1 MCMRNRLSKCSK
13 HLAFATCLFALGG
26 SFSACQD
33 EYFLDDEKPKWLNSS
48 IYETLESNGNYQNYL
63 RLIADPDVNSGSDE
77 NSSLVEI
84 LKRTGSKTVFV
95 ANDQAWDKF
104 FKANEELP
112 EANPWKKA
120 TSYENL
126 TKSQKKL
133 LLHTSMLN
141 NAIVMEN
148 LSSSAGSK
156 PTRGEYLR
164 RSSDVE
170 VFDSVNVLSVN
181 DLPRTRWSIEK
192 QLQDNPEYY
201 EIDQW
206 GRIRNGGDL
215 GYEKIYIM
223 SKKEPLMIHFTNEYL
238 TRNKITPEDFRI
250 IMGRERITDDVHVY
264 SSLLDS
270 TDIVCE
276 NGYVNMAE
284 KPLVPTANMAEI
296 IQTNGKTKIFS
307 HMMERFST
315 ILPLASSVS
324 KTYSLLN
331 PNFNE
336 TDTLYY
342 KLYYS
347 KRSEQS
353 TSSSDISITM
363 DDKGNLFANGNASL
377 TYDPSDNWYHPIST
391 GESKDMGAMFIP
403 NDDQMVNYF
412 NNGGKDLIMEFTKN
426 PTFNY
431 TCDSDEELERLF
443 EDIDQIPL
451 SITQSIINHAM
462 QTSFVNSVP
471 SKMLSLSEAE
481 TLEQIFS
488 DEDTRLRKEGGNID
502 RVIVGCN
509 GAVYIMNN
517 LFTPSDFNC
526 VATPAFIR
534 AKNSLMQWAIYNDKN
549 REASQGEGMG
559 LNYYAYLKAMK
570 SKFTFL
576 LPTDDALQYNYDPM
590 SFSSASP
597 RVMRIVK
604 PIRGGDENYPFD
616 FSKASVCKTY
626 NVETGE
632 IGGNAKGVVTKEAI
646 LNRLRIMLE
655 NFTIVHEN
663 GQNTINTDEDEYYL
677 SKNGMGIKVTR
688 GEVMIEG
695 KPEPRVIKV
704 QGGFQLENEKENIS
718 NPANNP
724 GITFCDV
731 DIKESSEYKNGW
743 TFTLNAPPIPA
754 SRSVFSVMS
763 GIKRGDSGKDDSK
776 FNTTDN
782 PYYEFFKLCYNAD
795 YDIIKNC
802 IPDEKYE
809 DLSSSD
815 KEEVDR
821 EINNYLTFTEKKAVD
836 YNVTFFNNYRYTVF
850 APNNEAVL
858 DAISK
863 GLPTWESIKQEY
875 DNAPKDEDGRVTSEE
890 DRLKI
895 KAKIIYLTNFI
906 RSHFTDNTVFAD
918 KSEMNQDMVTSCY
931 DDVLGVF
938 VKINVTRIKEGG
950 STTLKVKDLTES
962 SKYHSASKEDAYANI
977 MTCDRYCSADVSGKL
992 MTNQEE
998 VARSYAVVHLIDGV
1012 LNHTELKNGKYND
1025 FSDEKEAREY
1035 INRFAIR

>member
-48 IYETLESNGNYQNYL
+48 IYETLESSGNYQNYL

-104 FKANEELP
+104 FKANDELP

-164 RSSDVE
+164 RSSDIE

-192 QLQDNPEYY
+192 QLQNNPEYY

-206 GRIRNGGDL
+206 GRIRHGGDL

-223 SKKEPLMIHFTNEYL
+223 SRKEPLMIHFTNEYL
-238 TRNKITPEDFRI
+238 TRKKITPEDFRI

-336 TDTLYY
+336 TDTLYH

-347 KRSEQS
+347 KRSELS
-353 TSSSDISITM
+353 TSSSDISITV
-363 DDKGNLFANGNASL
+363 DDKGNKFANGNASL

-391 GESKDMGAMFIP
+391 GESKDMGAMFVP

-412 NNGGKDLIMEFTKN
+412 NHGGKDLIMEFTKN

-502 RVIVGCN
+502 TVIVGCN

-517 LFTPSDFNC
+517 LFTPSDLNC

-534 AKNSLMQWAIYNDKN
+534 AKNSMMRWAIYNDQN
-549 REASQGEGMG
+549 RDAQNEGIGMG
-559 LNYYAYLKAMK
+559 LSYYAYLKAMK

-576 LPTDDALQYNYDPM
+576 LPTDNALQYNYDPM
-590 SFSSASP
+590 SFSSSSP

-604 PIRGGDENYPFD
+604 PTRPSSNAKYPFD
-616 FSKASVCKTY
+616 TSKSACKKYTI
-626 NVETGE
+626 ETGE
-632 IGGNAKGVVTKEAI
+632 IGANAQGTLNASTI

-655 NFTIVHEN
+655 NFTIIHEN
-663 GQNTINTDEDEYYL
+663 GKNTINTDEDEYYL

-688 GEVMIEG
+688 GEVMIKG
-695 KPEPRVIKV
+695 KPETRVIRV
-704 QGGFQLENEKENIS
+704 QGGFQLENERENVS
-718 NPANNP
+718 NPQNNP
-724 GITFCDV
+724 GIAFCATE
-731 DIKESSEYKNGW
+731 ESSEYKNGW

-763 GIKRGDSGKDDSK
+763 GIKRGDYGKDPSK

-782 PYYEFFKLCYNAD
+782 PYYEFFKLCFNAD
-795 YDIIKNC
+795 YNIIKSC
-802 IPDEKYE
+802 LPDEKYE
-809 DLSSSD
+809 DLDKSD
-815 KEEVDR
+815 KEDVDR
-821 EINNYLTFTEKKAVD
+821 EINNYLTFTGKTAVD
-836 YNVTFFNNYRYTVF
+836 QNVTFFNNYRYTVF
-850 APNNEAVL
+850 VPNNEAVL
-858 DAISK
+858 DAISN

-906 RSHFTDNTVFAD
+906 RTHFTDNTVFAD

-931 DDVLGVF
+931 DDSLGVF
-938 VKINVTRIKEGG
+938 VRINVTRVKDGG
-950 STTLKVKDLTES
+950 FTTLKVKDLTKS

-992 MTNQEE
+992 MTTQEE

-1012 LNHTELKNGKYND
+1012 LNHTELKNGKYD